1 MSLGCKQWSK
11 TSDFFLFFIFISA
24 VAEELSKHMKVVI
37 VICFLFAEHQFG
49 GISAKQ
55 QMPLSNYLETDVA
68 CQGYKQGIL
77 AKEYIFV
84 IDCAY

>member
-1 MSLGCKQWSK
+1 
-11 TSDFFLFFIFISA
+11 
-24 VAEELSKHMKVVI
+24 MKVVI

-68 CQGYKQGIL
+68 CQGYKQDIL

>member
-1 MSLGCKQWSK
+1 M
-11 TSDFFLFFIFISA
+11 
-24 VAEELSKHMKVVI
+24 VI
-37 VICFLFAEHQFG
+37 VICVLFAEHQFG

-55 QMPLSNYLETDVA
+55 QMPLSKYLETDVT

-84 IDCAY
+84 IDCAH